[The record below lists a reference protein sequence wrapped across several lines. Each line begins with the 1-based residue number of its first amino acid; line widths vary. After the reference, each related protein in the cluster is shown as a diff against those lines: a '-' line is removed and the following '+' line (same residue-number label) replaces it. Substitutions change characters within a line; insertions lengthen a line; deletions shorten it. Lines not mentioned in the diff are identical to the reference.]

1 MKNTEHHRMDWN
13 GVELEITYR
22 PWSRDMALIDV
33 HSPVPLPIAPD
44 GAFRHALPLS
54 IIEAAGGPVAYID
67 VMLAAE
73 GGA

>member
-13 GVELEITYR
+13 GVELEIIYR
-22 PWSRDMALIDV
+22 RWLNGMALIDV

-44 GAFRHALPLS
+44 GLFRHALNAS
-54 IIEAAGGPVAYID
+54 SVIAAGGPVAYID
-67 VMLAAE
+67 VILAAE